1 MLQTCSQSQLQKKDE
16 NKRIIITKTLVLN
29 VVYCILIVERNKRKR
44 HRMTKTT
51 SWTTA
56 RGSKMTASVTI
67 SKDVVENIVNLDG
80 DIVNLGSKT
89 VDTLNV
95 TVSVNGFQKCSDD
108 SLPHIITKEWYR
120 VDYDRLTEKGIY
132 ARVGDMYLTQ
142 DQYNQIMDLA
152 NKINEEITIT
162 AEYTETKETEAK
174 ATQRQLEEDIATVNA
189 DARDRKN
196 GLCPKCGTYCYGD
209 C

>member
-1 MLQTCSQSQLQKKDE
+1 
-16 NKRIIITKTLVLN
+16 
-29 VVYCILIVERNKRKR
+29 
-44 HRMTKTT
+44 MTKTT
-51 SWTTA
+51 SWTTE
-56 RGSKMTASVTI
+56 RGNKMTASVTI

-95 TVSVNGFQKCSDD
+95 TVSVNGSQKCSAD
-108 SLPHIITKEWYR
+108 SLPHIITKEWYSI
-120 VDYDRLTEKGIY
+120 DYDRLTEKGIY

-142 DQYNQIMDLA
+142 DQYNQIMDLVK
-152 NKINEEITIT
+152 KIKEEITIT
-162 AEYTETKETEAK
+162 AEYTETKAIEAK
-174 ATQRQLEEDIATVNA
+174 ATQRQLEEDIATVKA
-189 DARDRKN
+189 DARDLKN

>member
-1 MLQTCSQSQLQKKDE
+1 
-16 NKRIIITKTLVLN
+16 
-29 VVYCILIVERNKRKR
+29 
-44 HRMTKTT
+44 MTKTT

-56 RGSKMTASVTI
+56 RGNKMTASVTI

-95 TVSVNGFQKCSDD
+95 TVSVNGSQKCSAD

-120 VDYDRLTEKGIY
+120 YDYERMAAKGIY
-132 ARVGDMYLTQ
+132 ARVGDVYLTKA
-142 DQYNQIMDLA
+142 QYDAIMALV
-152 NKINEEITIT
+152 NTINDEITIT
-162 AEYTETKETEAK
+162 TEYTEAKAIEAK
-174 ATQRQLEEDIATVNA
+174 ATQRQLEDDIATVKA
-189 DARDRKN
+189 DARDLKN

>member
-1 MLQTCSQSQLQKKDE
+1 MS
-16 NKRIIITKTLVLN
+16 
-29 VVYCILIVERNKRKR
+29 
-44 HRMTKTT
+44 KTT
-51 SWTTA
+51 SWTTE
-56 RGSKMTASVTI
+56 RGNKMTASVTI

-95 TVSVNGFQKCSDD
+95 TVSVNGSQKCSTD
-108 SLPHIITKEWYR
+108 SLPTPITKKAYR
-120 VDYDRLTEKGIY
+120 YDYDRLTEKGIY

-142 DQYNQIMDLA
+142 AQYDAIMDLV
-152 NKINEEITIT
+152 NKINDEITIT
-162 AEYTETKETEAK
+162 TEYTETKEIEAK
-174 ATQRQLEEDIATVNA
+174 ATQQQLEEDIATEKA
-189 DARDRKN
+189 YQLDLKN